1 MVKLAAWQAQNWAF
15 PQHFCALKSTGPGY
29 SLAGGNGHGRGPKG
43 VILEA
48 LWACTFH
55 TVKEPTLTACSAHP
69 GAGEDTGVG
78 KGSLTHRGT
87 RPLLL
92 QQGHGCRNTFCI
104 AVLMTDAVPQS
115 YAAPTSPGPALP
127 VALQAMSA
135 GSQRHKTSLRASR
148 WPHRWR

>member
-1 MVKLAAWQAQNWAF
+1 M
-15 PQHFCALKSTGPGY
+15 
-29 SLAGGNGHGRGPKG
+29 
-43 VILEA
+43 
-48 LWACTFH
+48 
-55 TVKEPTLTACSAHP
+55 ACSAHP

-78 KGSLTHRGT
+78 MGSLTHRGT

-115 YAAPTSPGPALP
+115 YAAPSSPGPALP
-127 VALQAMSA
+127 GALQAMSA